1 MKIPPVVWICAMT
14 MCAWGA
20 APALAADPAAGKAK
34 VQSQCAVCH
43 GVDGIAKNPEAPHLA
58 GEQAAYIVKQLK
70 AFKTGARKHDQMSI
84 IAEGL
89 SDEDMADIGAWYAKI
104 KVTATMPE

>member
-1 MKIPPVVWICAMT
+1 MKTAT
-14 MCAWGA
+14 F
-20 APALAADPAAGKAK
+20 APAILLALAASTAHAADPVAGKAK
-34 VQSQCAVCH
+34 AQGQCAVCH
-43 GVDGIAKNPEAPHLA
+43 GIDGIAKNPEAPHLA
-58 GEQAAYIVKQLK
+58 GEQANYIVKQLK

-89 SDEDMADIGAWYAKI
+89 SDEDAADIAAWYAKI

>member
-1 MKIPPVVWICAMT
+1 MKTVT
-14 MCAWGA
+14 L
-20 APALAADPAAGKAK
+20 APAILLALAASAAHAADPVAGKAK
-34 VQSQCAVCH
+34 AQGQCAVCH
-43 GVDGIAKNPEAPHLA
+43 GIDGIAKNPEAPHLA
-58 GEQAAYIVKQLK
+58 GEQANYIVKQLK

-89 SDEDMADIGAWYAKI
+89 SDEDAADIAAWYAKI

>member
-1 MKIPPVVWICAMT
+1 MKT
-14 MCAWGA
+14 H
-20 APALAADPAAGKAK
+20 ALVLATALTLASNTTYAADPAAGKAK
-34 VQSQCAVCH
+34 AQGQCAVCH
-43 GVDGIAKNPEAPHLA
+43 GIDGIAKNPEAPHLA
-58 GEQAAYIVKQLK
+58 GEQANYIVKQLK

-89 SDEDMADIGAWYAKI
+89 SDEDAADIAAWYAKI

>member
-1 MKIPPVVWICAMT
+1 MKT
-14 MCAWGA
+14 YLL
-20 APALAADPAAGKAK
+20 ALAAALTLAANATQAVDPVVGKAK
-34 VQSQCAVCH
+34 AQGQCAVCH
-43 GVDGIAKNPEAPHLA
+43 GIDGIAKNPEAPHLA
-58 GEQAAYIVKQLK
+58 GEQANYIVKQLK

-89 SDEDMADIGAWYAKI
+89 SDEDAADIAAWYARI

>member
-1 MKIPPVVWICAMT
+1 MKTHVLAL
-14 MCAWGA
+14 A
-20 APALAADPAAGKAK
+20 AALTLAANTTHAADPAAGKAK
-34 VQSQCAVCH
+34 AQGQCAVCH
-43 GVDGIAKNPEAPHLA
+43 GIDGIAKNPEAPHLA
-58 GEQAAYIVKQLK
+58 GEQANYIVKQLK

-89 SDEDMADIGAWYAKI
+89 SDEDAADIAAWYAKV

>member
-1 MKIPPVVWICAMT
+1 MKIVSLALAALFALGT
-14 MCAWGA
+14 GA
-20 APALAADPAAGKAK
+20 TQAADPAAGKTKA
-34 VQSQCAVCH
+34 QGQCAVCH
-43 GVDGIAKNPEAPHLA
+43 GIDGIAKNPEAPHLA
-58 GEQAAYIVKQLK
+58 GEQANYIVKQLR

-89 SDEDMADIGAWYAKI
+89 SDEDAADIAAWYAKI

>member
-1 MKIPPVVWICAMT
+1 MKTYSLVL
-14 MCAWGA
+14 A
-20 APALAADPAAGKAK
+20 AALTLAANTTQAADPAAGKAK
-34 VQSQCAVCH
+34 AQGQCAVCH
-43 GVDGIAKNPEAPHLA
+43 GIDGIAKNPEAPHLA
-58 GEQAAYIVKQLK
+58 GEQASYIVKQMK

-89 SDEDMADIGAWYAKI
+89 SDEDAADIAAWYAKI

>member
-1 MKIPPVVWICAMT
+1 MKPGFLALSLSL
-14 MCAWGA
+14 
-20 APALAADPAAGKAK
+20 ALAASVAHAADPVAGKAK
-34 VQSQCAVCH
+34 ARGQCAVCH
-43 GVDGIAKNPEAPHLA
+43 GIDGIAKNPEAPHLA
-58 GEQAAYIVKQLK
+58 GEQANYIVKQLK

-89 SDEDMADIGAWYAKI
+89 SDADAADIAAWYAKI

>member
-1 MKIPPVVWICAMT
+1 MKTHAL
-14 MCAWGA
+14 ALA
-20 APALAADPAAGKAK
+20 AALTLAANTTHAADPAAGKAK
-34 VQSQCAVCH
+34 AQGQCAVCH
-43 GVDGIAKNPEAPHLA
+43 GIDGIAKNPEAPHLA
-58 GEQAAYIVKQLK
+58 GEQANYIVKQLK

-89 SDEDMADIGAWYAKI
+89 SDEDAADIAAWYAKI

>member
-1 MKIPPVVWICAMT
+1 MKTGPLALAILLMLGPS
-14 MCAWGA
+14 GA
-20 APALAADPAAGKAK
+20 QAADPAAGKAK
-34 VQSQCAVCH
+34 AQGQCAVCH
-43 GVDGIAKNPEAPHLA
+43 GIDGIAKNPEAPHLA
-58 GEQAAYIVKQLK
+58 GEQASYIVKQLK

-89 SDEDMADIGAWYAKI
+89 SDEDAADIAAWYAKI